1 MSKLLTYCI
10 ALAFLSCRGASEKT
24 VTATVPTDTIAQT
37 ATAEQKDTIKPE
49 PQGIRV
55 SIEKISA
62 DQFAAANT
70 HAKANKPILK
80 ITDPELVQKKLA
92 GILEFKDND
101 DYLGIK
107 RINFRNG
114 ASSGDKEEFEEYSFM
129 AYFPTEDIL
138 LCEGGHTTDVSF
150 DLATGEETYEVGNP
164 DLVTTS
170 PNGRYRLNKVY
181 EGQECFYHFIQ
192 KKEKQKFRKVIEL
205 GELFEKETKKWL
217 CVTEREFWTDDF
229 TLYFGLVTQYKEDG
243 NEHEFYKV
251 TIFDD

>member
-1 MSKLLTYCI
+1 MSRLLTCCI
-10 ALAFLSCRGASEKT
+10 ALIFLSCRGASEKT
-24 VTATVPTDTIAQT
+24 TVPTVTADTLTTPVIVT
-37 ATAEQKDTIKPE
+37 QKNTIQPE
-49 PQGIRV
+49 PQDIMVR
-55 SIEKISA
+55 IEKISA
-62 DQFAAANT
+62 EEFATA
-70 HAKANKPILK
+70 HQYAKANKPILK
-80 ITDPELVQKKLA
+80 ITDFELVQKKLA
-92 GILEFKDND
+92 GVLEFKDNG

-107 RINFRNG
+107 KINFRNG
-114 ASSGDKEEFEEYSFM
+114 TSSGDKEEFEEYSFM

-150 DLATGEETYEVGNP
+150 DLGTGQETYEVGNP
-164 DLVTTS
+164 DLSTTS

-192 KKEKQKFRKVIEL
+192 KKDKQKFRKVVEL
-205 GELFEKETKKWL
+205 GELFEKKTKKWL

-251 TIFDD
+251 TLFDE